1 MASEIPSPCT
11 SVCTID
17 TATGWCAGCLR
28 TIDEIVAWGSCDNA
42 AKRAVWKRLPARRAE
57 RDRRDVEASPNSA
70 DSAAAP

>member
-57 RDRRDVEASPNSA
+57 RDRRDVEAAPNSA